1 MWKQAIGAIAAA
13 SVSAYALA
21 QSGAFSRLE
30 GEYSITTKDI
40 VDPLPADRRD
50 RVVLSITG
58 KGAKEI
64 FDAMPAQALRVSCD
78 GRKDD
83 TLPPT
88 KKAGGM
94 ECTGDS
100 STGYVCTVSIMLD
113 SGRTARGYV
122 CD

>member
-1 MWKQAIGAIAAA
+1 MCAIAIA

-21 QSGAFSRLE
+21 QSGTFAKLE

-40 VDPLPADRRD
+40 VDPVPEDRRD
-50 RVVLSITG
+50 RVALSITG

-78 GRKDD
+78 GARSN

-88 KKAGGM
+88 KRAGGM
-94 ECTGDS
+94 ECTGDAAK
-100 STGYVCTVSIMLD
+100 GYVCTVAIMLD

>member
-1 MWKQAIGAIAAA
+1 MWKEVIGAIAIA

-21 QSGAFSRLE
+21 QSGAFSKLE
-30 GEYSITTKDI
+30 GEYSVTTKDI
-40 VDPLPADRRD
+40 VDPVPEDRRD

-58 KGAKEI
+58 KSAKEI

-78 GRKDD
+78 GAKNNAV
-83 TLPPT
+83 PPT

-94 ECTGDS
+94 ECTGNEAK
-100 STGYVCTVSIMLD
+100 GYVCTVAIMLD
-113 SGRTARGYV
+113 SGKTTRGYV